1 MHKHYKKTVDIL
13 CHDSQ
18 TKEIIKY
25 SHLKPERDV
34 VIPITSPLDWGIH
47 AFVCTHTK
55 HQYNNNIKYMWMML
69 ELSMVNATLI
79 HKTNARKA
87 QETILARQKHCVS
100 VK

>member
-1 MHKHYKKTVDIL
+1 MDIV

-18 TKEIIKY
+18 TKEIMKY

-34 VIPITSPLDWGIH
+34 FISITKPLDWKIH

-55 HQYNNNIKYMWMML
+55 HQYNNNIKYMYWMML
-69 ELSMVNATLI
+69 EFSMVNAKLI

-87 QETILARQKHCVS
+87 QKTILARQKHCVS